1 MIQSKTKSKITYNTL
16 GSIIGSFLM
25 FFCLNCGKNS
35 FKDSDKSVPTEDASK
50 ALEEGNSDSAI
61 EILLDDLGSQFKAIY
76 QQMSLLTPTEISTNM
91 AAISSQLVSDGKED
105 IPAKISILASAHAQ
119 KYGIDPLDIALSLAT
134 NETGSAAEE
143 GSSNAITILYPIL
156 PAATSENKTGLSQ
169 SIAIL
174 NAIHQSDLTTA
185 DFFKKSLF
193 MMANISLITKTFD
206 TSPADGRITLNELSQ
221 LESGT
226 TEDLFNLL
234 EAAIG
239 AVSQTDQ
246 SGNLAT
252 AAEKISGIRNSIA
265 EQSGSDDT
273 EKLKEFLINATNENA
288 SNL

>member
-1 MIQSKTKSKITYNTL
+1 MRLNHLKTSAKTMTILRVFILSV
-16 GSIIGSFLM
+16 IILS
-25 FFCLNCGKNS
+25 CGKNT
-35 FKDSDKSVPTEDASK
+35 FKESDKSVPTEDASK
-50 ALEEGNSDSAI
+50 ALEEGKSDDAI
-61 EILLDDLGSQFKAIY
+61 EILLNDLGSQFAAVY
-76 QQMSLLTPTEISTNM
+76 QQMSLSTPTEISSAM
-91 AAISSQLVSDGKED
+91 AAISAQLVTDGKDD

-119 KYGIDPLDIALSLAT
+119 KYGIDPLDVALSLAT
-134 NETGSAAEE
+134 NETASTSEE
-143 GSSNAITILYPIL
+143 GSTNAITILYPIL
-156 PAATSENKTGLSQ
+156 PEATSENKTGLSQ

-239 AVSQTDQ
+239 AVSQSDQ
-246 SGNLAT
+246 SGNLAA
-252 AAEKISGIRNSIA
+252 AAEKISGIRTSIS

-288 SNL
+288 GQ

>member
-1 MIQSKTKSKITYNTL
+1 MENELAYEELEANVVNV
-16 GSIIGSFLM
+16 FDR
-25 FFCLNCGKNS
+25 CVLNVLHIVRQIRRHN
-35 FKDSDKSVPTEDASK
+35 
-50 ALEEGNSDSAI
+50 
-61 EILLDDLGSQFKAIY
+61 LL
-76 QQMSLLTPTEISTNM
+76 
-91 AAISSQLVSDGKED
+91 
-105 IPAKISILASAHAQ
+105 H
-119 KYGIDPLDIALSLAT
+119 LAT
-134 NETGSAAEE
+134 LRRRS
-143 GSSNAITILYPIL
+143 
-156 PAATSENKTGLSQ
+156 
-169 SIAIL
+169 
-174 NAIHQSDLTTA
+174 TA